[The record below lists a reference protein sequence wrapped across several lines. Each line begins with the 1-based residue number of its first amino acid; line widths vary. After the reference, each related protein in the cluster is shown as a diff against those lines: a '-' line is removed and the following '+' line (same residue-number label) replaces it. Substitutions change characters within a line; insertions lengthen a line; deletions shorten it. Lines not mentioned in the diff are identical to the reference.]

1 MRDKAYRIDFECRWS
16 FRKPQSVTTGRRA
29 RLLPMH
35 PPQFNQRGL
44 ILPIVDLQVDA
55 VSSFHDCSDR
65 AVNYAASMQSDGCT
79 VRTVRLATLSF
90 QGSDH
95 RMQSPVSLRTV
106 VLQLENVVR
115 VRIPDDADQRS
126 DGPPCQHL

>member
-1 MRDKAYRIDFECRWS
+1 V
-16 FRKPQSVTTGRRA
+16 SVTTGRRA

-65 AVNYAASMQSDGCT
+65 AVNYAPSMQSDGYGIT
-79 VRTVRLATLSF
+79 RLKL
-90 QGSDH
+90 
-95 RMQSPVSLRTV
+95 
-106 VLQLENVVR
+106 VLIV
-115 VRIPDDADQRS
+115 
-126 DGPPCQHL
+126 